1 MERFLKRY
9 SDRIS
14 GIIAGFDRIL
24 FQGTLQS
31 ICHIKGMDIFLAS
44 QRVLYKD
51 FGKYAERLSGEIKA
65 HAQAVAEKAG
75 REVIYLKS
83 AKQSKEAYV
92 KALLERENIKE
103 GLICVLKCV
112 EPCQSFSVQKNGA
125 DKKLH
130 LIMRERQCLHLYYYY
145 LDREFGFMHVRLQT
159 WFPFTIQVYINGR
172 EYLARQMD
180 KRAINYEQRENSF
193 TWIDDITKAQTIID
207 KLVERKWER
216 VLASFARRV
225 NPLIAQPTG
234 ILRNYYWSVRQ
245 CEYATDILFR
255 NKESL
260 AEIYPALVRHAME
273 EFSSKDVLRFLQ
285 RHTNIRFNGEV
296 KTNLRARIEGVRVKH
311 WCEENSIKIYDKHG
325 SVLRIETTINN
336 PKRFKVYRAV
346 TRNRRRVYR
355 WLPMRKGIVDMR
367 RRAEVAR
374 AANERYLEALACV
387 GESRPSYRLL
397 DEVSRRLE
405 QQGRSYRA
413 LRPISPEDAQLF
425 QAILHGEFLLQGFRN
440 KDIAKHLPA
449 FSSAQI
455 TRLLRLLRA
464 HGLIFKVGHTN
475 YYRISRKGQEIMSTA
490 LRFRRS
496 GIALLAA

>member
-1 MERFLKRY
+1 
-9 SDRIS
+9 
-14 GIIAGFDRIL
+14 
-24 FQGTLQS
+24 
-31 ICHIKGMDIFLAS
+31 
-44 QRVLYKD
+44 
-51 FGKYAERLSGEIKA
+51 
-65 HAQAVAEKAG
+65 
-75 REVIYLKS
+75 
-83 AKQSKEAYV
+83 
-92 KALLERENIKE
+92 
-103 GLICVLKCV
+103 
-112 EPCQSFSVQKNGA
+112 
-125 DKKLH
+125 
-130 LIMRERQCLHLYYYY
+130 
-145 LDREFGFMHVRLQT
+145 
-159 WFPFTIQVYINGR
+159 
-172 EYLARQMD
+172 
-180 KRAINYEQRENSF
+180 
-193 TWIDDITKAQTIID
+193 
-207 KLVERKWER
+207 
-216 VLASFARRV
+216 
-225 NPLIAQPTG
+225 
-234 ILRNYYWSVRQ
+234 VRQ